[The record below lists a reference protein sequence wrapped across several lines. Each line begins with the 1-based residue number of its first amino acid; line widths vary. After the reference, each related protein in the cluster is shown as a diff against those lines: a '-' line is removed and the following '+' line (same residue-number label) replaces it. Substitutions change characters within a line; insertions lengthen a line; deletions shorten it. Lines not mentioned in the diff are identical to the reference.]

1 MKTVQDYADHLRM
14 LNRREATIRRYVQV
28 VNSYLKHSQGEV
40 SEESARKY
48 LVHKTKKGVG
58 GTNRRL
64 IYYSLLSFLHFKDNK
79 FTQFS
84 FPLPKLDEPKQPAF
98 TETEI
103 IKMLEKAKY
112 KCNRDYLIL
121 RLLAMTGIRK
131 GSLPLVNPEI
141 KGLVT
146 KTREGYILNVIKSKT
161 DSYKTPIDQ
170 ETVHL
175 LLHYRPCKKGAHPFA
190 SREKAPWELGTDAVS
205 KVVMYYRR
213 LCGITRERAGTHAF
227 RRAYITIRRKKGADI
242 KSLQKDAGHASAAQ
256 TLRYDQPSLEDRGKS
271 YKETLPGV

>member
-1 MKTVQDYADHLRM
+1 MKSVEDYADHLKM
-14 LNRREATIRRYVQV
+14 LNRREATIKRYVQV
-28 VNSYLKHSQGEV
+28 INSYLEHSKGEV

-48 LVHKTKKGVG
+48 LVHKTKQGVG

-64 IYYSLLSFLHFKDNK
+64 IYYSLLSFLHFKDPK
-79 FTQFS
+79 FTEFS

-98 TETEI
+98 TEIEI
-103 IKMLEKAKY
+103 MKMLDKAKF

-131 GSLPLVNPEI
+131 GSLPLIDPEI
-141 KGLVT
+141 KGLIT

-175 LLHYRPCKKGAHPFA
+175 LLHYKPCKKGSHPFA
-190 SREKAPWELGTDAVS
+190 TREKAPWQLGTDAVS
-205 KVVMYYRR
+205 KVVMYYKK
-213 LCGITRERAGTHAF
+213 LCGIKKERAGTHAF
-227 RRAYITIRRKKGADI
+227 RRGYITIRRKKGADI
-242 KSLQKDAGHASAAQ
+242 KSISEDAGHKSVAQ

-271 YKETLPGV
+271 YKETLPGA